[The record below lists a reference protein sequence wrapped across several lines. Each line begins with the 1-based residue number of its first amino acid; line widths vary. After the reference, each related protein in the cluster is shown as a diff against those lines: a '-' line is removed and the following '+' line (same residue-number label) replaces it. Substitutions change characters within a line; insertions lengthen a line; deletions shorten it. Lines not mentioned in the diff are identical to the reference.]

1 MRPGEICHR
10 RAQPG
15 GSASARR
22 DPPRTRSARAAI
34 RSWRW
39 ERRGSRRIRRW
50 KRRGRSRGP
59 RGFRRLPRDS
69 APAGGASYGRAWRA
83 TTVAGELRLRGAVA
97 PAGTRRRPPLASS
110 FFLGHAGANCL
121 LPMREGCVRPMPASL
136 HCATGT
142 SAYGGFFAD
151 AGRDTARD
159 SLSTSVGWI
168 ETSTRTAPLNN
179 SSVGLGHQHDQLKQ
193 LQNDRS
199 SRIGTL
205 IRVST
210 TLFRR
215 RCKPPHTAKK
225 QTLSSPPLK
234 GDSTAYF
241 SPNTNH

>member
-1 MRPGEICHR
+1 MEEEEEEQRTSGIPAAAKGLDSGQRCELRSRLESDDGGR
-10 RAQPG
+10 RAAAEGSCGPG
-15 GSASARR
+15 GHVSSSSPSLLLLPWA
-22 DPPRTRSARAAI
+22 
-34 RSWRW
+34 
-39 ERRGSRRIRRW
+39 RGSQLPPPDA
-50 KRRGRSRGP
+50 RGMRET
-59 RGFRRLPRDS
+59 D
-69 APAGGASYGRAWRA
+69 AG
-83 TTVAGELRLRGAVA
+83 L
-97 PAGTRRRPPLASS
+97 PPLRDGNVCIWR
-110 FFLGHAGANCL
+110 F
-121 LPMREGCVRPMPASL
+121 
-136 HCATGT
+136 
-142 SAYGGFFAD
+142 FFAD

-168 ETSTRTAPLNN
+168 ETSTRTAQLNN
-179 SSVGLGHQHDQLKQ
+179 SSVGLGHQHDQLKR

-215 RCKPPHTAKK
+215 RCEPPHTAKK